1 MEGMEG
7 MEPKEKNKKR
17 APKRFFATLG
27 WVVWEKGEGCV
38 EVK

>member
-7 MEPKEKNKKR
+7 MEAKEKNKKR

-27 WVVWEKGEGCV
+27 
-38 EVK
+38 